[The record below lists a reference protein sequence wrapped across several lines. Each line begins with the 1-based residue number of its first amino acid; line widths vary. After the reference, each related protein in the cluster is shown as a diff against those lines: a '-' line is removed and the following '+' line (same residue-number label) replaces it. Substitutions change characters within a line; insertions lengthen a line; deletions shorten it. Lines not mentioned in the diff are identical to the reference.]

1 MLNLLEI
8 QKKVYQQINDD
19 PTGNGAYSLE
29 EMNDFIKIGSQMF
42 FKESR
47 AIQIKTLVDEKAFLQ
62 GLVEIIKF
70 EDERG
75 NKIKPQYTAVGEQLS
90 LISPKKAYIVWAYG
104 GFELIT
110 TDGNSPNAHD
120 IRHSISLNTIAMTV
134 IIHYILSL
142 IYEKELDFTTSK
154 RFEEKAKEG
163 SLKFR
168 KSFNTS
174 YIIGDYY
181 GTTNRHMVGRH
192 YREQCQKLQ

>member
-1 MLNLLEI
+1 MLNLLII
-8 QKKVYQQINDD
+8 QQKVYQYINDD

-62 GLVEIIKF
+62 GLVEIIRF

-75 NKIKPQYTAVGEQLS
+75 NKIKIEYTAVGEQLF
-90 LISPKKAYIVWAYG
+90 LTQPKKAYIVWAYG

-134 IIHYILSL
+134 IIYYILSL
-142 IYEKELDFTTSK
+142 IYEKEMDFNTSK
-154 RFEEKAKEG
+154 RFEERAKEG

-174 YIIGDYY
+174 YIQGDYY
-181 GTTNRHMVGRH
+181 GTTKRNMVGKHHRK
-192 YREQCQKLQ
+192 QCKKL